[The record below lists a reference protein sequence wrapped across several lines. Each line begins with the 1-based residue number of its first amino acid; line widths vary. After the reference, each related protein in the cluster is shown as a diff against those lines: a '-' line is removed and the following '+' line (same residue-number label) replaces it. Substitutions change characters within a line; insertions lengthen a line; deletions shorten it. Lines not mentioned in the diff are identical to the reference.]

1 MIIICEDC
9 GKKYRLDPDKLKS
22 KKARFNC
29 TQCEH
34 PITVV
39 KPGNE
44 SYDVYTPMESA
55 YDSDQISHQEST
67 TPSQSED
74 KAKFSETATGMV
86 VKPKSRRLGLRSKM
100 FGLFLIVPT
109 VLITSAVLL
118 LIWQLNSLSE
128 EITVDGMERVRGL
141 AEEIIGEK
149 ARAVASQVQLFLL
162 SHPNLGK
169 RNFQTNETFNQIAVQ
184 KVGKS
189 GYTALYELPDANDVW
204 RTWAHAN
211 PKIIGIDMSK
221 LRKPLGEN
229 FPGFWKIYTG
239 VKKGTASQGYYTWQ
253 DADKKFRDKFM
264 VCTPVKGTPYIIAA
278 TTYMDEFT
286 EPIEEIQRRA
296 QEITKRS
303 EFFFLIIL
311 GSMLVIIGLTVMIY
325 SQRLS
330 GKIQAIRDLAEKIS
344 LGELDAEV
352 DITSKDEIGDLVEAI
367 SRMQASIKLSMDRL
381 RQNRSA

>member
-1 MIIICEDC
+1 
-9 GKKYRLDPDKLKS
+9 
-22 KKARFNC
+22 
-29 TQCEH
+29 
-34 PITVV
+34 VV
-39 KPGNE
+39 KPETE
-44 SYDVYTPMESA
+44 SHDPYAPLLSA
-55 YDSDQISHQEST
+55 YDSGQISHQESQNT
-67 TPSQSED
+67 TESEI
-74 KAKFSETATGMV
+74 KERFSETATDLA

-109 VLITSAVLL
+109 ILITSAVLL

-128 EITVDGMERVRGL
+128 EITVDGMERVRAL
-141 AEEIIGEK
+141 AEDIIGEK
-149 ARAVASQVQLFLL
+149 SRAVASQVRLFLL
-162 SHPNLGK
+162 SHPNVGK
-169 RNFQTNETFNQIAVQ
+169 RNFQTNETFNKIAVQ
-184 KVGKS
+184 KVGKT
-189 GYTALYELPDANDVW
+189 GYTALYELPDAADVW

-211 PKIIGIDMSK
+211 PKIIGIDMSN

-239 VKKGTASQGYYTWQ
+239 VKKGTESQGYYTWQ
-253 DADKKFRDKFM
+253 DADGEFRDKFM

-278 TTYMDEFT
+278 TTYLDEFT
-286 EPIEEIQRRA
+286 EPIEDIQRRA
-296 QEITKRS
+296 QEITNRS
-303 EFFFLIIL
+303 EFFFLVIL
-311 GSMLVIIGLTVMIY
+311 GSMLLIIGLTVMIY

-381 RQNRSA
+381 RRTRST